1 MWILLSKNKKTRQ
14 TDLYKEEAYDKDK
27 ELFTINIGKKFWL
40 AAYSKRHLLPYK
52 NKIKKTHRL
61 PFYDNSNH

>member
-1 MWILLSKNKKTRQ
+1 M
-14 TDLYKEEAYDKDK
+14 YKEEAYDKDK